1 MEKQIS
7 KLNKDELLAQ
17 LETWFTNA
25 STFDK
30 TWKDKSREMYSWY
43 HGHQWT
49 AEDIEVL
56 QERNQ
61 AVTTF
66 NHIAPT
72 IDSIIGGERVN
83 RPKIRMA
90 GRTADDEQV
99 AEVKTNLYEYIQYST
114 KTDDE
119 FDKAILDCLVAGR
132 GTIYINP
139 TVGENNNSKILHQFI
154 DFRDMFIDPL
164 SRRDDLMDA
173 RYVSYAVFVDE
184 DVLAKNFKDYIPVQ
198 DGTPRA
204 FGFDGSSEDDL
215 WYENNTRNRP
225 RMITTWYADENG
237 DISVAIWIKGK
248 MLYSKKNP
256 YKMNRYPYMQLT
268 YKRDMD
274 NTPYGLVNTMVSA
287 QEEINKRHSKALHYL
302 NSSQVLAEENAFKD
316 IEQAKKTLAMPNGV
330 TILSDGAL
338 AESRVQIV
346 PTAQLAQSQI
356 EMMQIAEQ
364 KLLSSA
370 GINQAYI
377 GQTGQYQ
384 SAKSMNISINSAQ
397 NTLIPFLNKV
407 RIARFNLAE
416 ITMKLVPEFMREK
429 QLLRIL
435 NVNGSYSF
443 MPVNQIQ
450 ALDDGTLAKIN
461 DLTIDDVDVIIE
473 DAPRGLNEKEE
484 QFNQLLTIQGQT
496 SKPIPMEILLRYSSL
511 KDKYQLAKEL
521 EQYNA
526 MEAQMQQA
534 QQIIM
539 QLQEQIKQLGGQ
551 VQQQQSVI
559 VQTQTARQVEKEVNK
574 QKEQLGFG
582 GLL

>member
-1 MEKQIS
+1 MKKDIS
-7 KLNKDELLAQ
+7 KLNKEELLSQ
-17 LETWFTNA
+17 LESWFQDAN
-25 STFDK
+25 TFDK
-30 TWKDKSREMYSWY
+30 TWKDQSREMYSWY

-49 AEDIEVL
+49 GEEIDTL
-56 QERNQ
+56 KERNQ

-90 GRTADDEQV
+90 GRTLDDEQV
-99 AEVKTNLYEYIQYST
+99 AEVKTNLYDYIQYST

-132 GTIYINP
+132 GTLYVNP
-139 TVGENNNSKILHQFI
+139 IVNEDGSSKILHQFI
-154 DFRDMFIDPL
+154 DYRDMIVDPL
-164 SRRDDLMDA
+164 SKRDDLSDA
-173 RYVSYAVFVDE
+173 RYVTYAVYVDN
-184 DVLAKNFKDYIPVQ
+184 DILAKNFKEYIPEE
-198 DGTPRA
+198 DGTPKA
-204 FGFDGSSEDDL
+204 FSFDSSSEDCM
-215 WYENNTRNRP
+215 WYENNNRNRP

-248 MLYSKKNP
+248 ILYSKTKP
-256 YKMNRYPYMQLT
+256 YDMNRYPYMQIT
-268 YKRDMD
+268 YKRDLD
-274 NTPYGLVNTMVSA
+274 NAPYGLVRTMISA

-316 IEQAKKTLAMPNGV
+316 INEAMKTLAKPNGI

-364 KLLSSA
+364 KLLASA
-370 GINQAYI
+370 GVNQAYV
-377 GQTGQYQ
+377 GQAGQYQ
-384 SAKSMNISINSAQ
+384 SAKSMNMSINSAQ

-407 RIARFNLAE
+407 RIGRFILAE
-416 ITMKLVPEFMREK
+416 LTMKLVPQYMREK

-450 ALDDGTLAKIN
+450 ALDDGTIAKIN
-461 DLTIDDVDVIIE
+461 DLSSDDVDVIIE

-496 SKPIPMEILLRYSSL
+496 QRALPMEILLRYSSL
-511 KDKYQLAKEL
+511 KDKYQLSKEL
-521 EQYNA
+521 EEYYAQ
-526 MEAQMQQA
+526 EAKMMQMQQYA
-534 QQIIM
+534 QQ
-539 QLQEQIKQLGGQ
+539 LEEQVKQLGGQ
-551 VQQQQSVI
+551 IQQQQSQIIQV
-559 VQTQTARQVEKEVNK
+559 QTAREVEKNVNK

>member
-1 MEKQIS
+1 MKTEIS
-7 KLNKDELLAQ
+7 KLNKEELLSQ
-17 LETWFTNA
+17 LESWFQDA
-25 STFDK
+25 SIYDK
-30 TWKDKSREMYSWY
+30 TWKDKSIEMYSWY

-49 AEDIEVL
+49 ADEIDTL
-56 QERNQ
+56 KSRNQ
-61 AVTTF
+61 AITTF

-72 IDSIIGGERVN
+72 IDSIIGGERIN

-90 GRTADDEQV
+90 GRTLDDEQV
-99 AEVKTNLYEYIQYST
+99 AEVKTNLYEYICYST

-139 TVGENNNSKILHQFI
+139 VVEEDGNAIIMHQWI
-154 DFRDMFIDPL
+154 DYRDMMVDPL
-164 SRRDDLMDA
+164 SKRDDLVDA
-173 RYVSYAVFVDE
+173 RYVTYAVYVDN
-184 DVLAKNFKDYIPVQ
+184 DILAKNFKDYVPEE
-198 DGTPRA
+198 DGTPKA
-204 FGFDGSSEDDL
+204 FSFDSSSEDCM
-215 WYENNTRNRP
+215 WYENNNRNRP
-225 RMITTWYADENG
+225 RMITTWYADENNN
-237 DISVAIWIKGK
+237 INVAIWIKGK
-248 MLYSKKNP
+248 LLYSKKKP
-256 YKMNRYPYMQLT
+256 YQMNRYPYMQIT
-268 YKRDMD
+268 YKRDLD
-274 NTPYGLVNTMVSA
+274 NSPYGLVKTMISA

-302 NSSQVLAEENAFKD
+302 NSSQVLAEENAFKNID
-316 IEQAKKTLAMPNGV
+316 EARKTLAMPNGV

-338 AESRVQIV
+338 AENRIQIV

-356 EMMQIAEQ
+356 ELMQIAEQ
-364 KLLSSA
+364 KLLASA
-370 GINQAYI
+370 GINQAYV
-377 GQTGQYQ
+377 GQAGQYQ
-384 SAKSMNISINSAQ
+384 SAKSMNMSINSAQ

-407 RIARFNLAE
+407 RIGRFNLAE
-416 ITMKLVPEFMREK
+416 ITMKLVPDFMHKK

-443 MPVNQIQ
+443 MPVNQMQ
-450 ALDDGTLAKIN
+450 VLDDGTITKIN
-461 DLTIDDVDVIIE
+461 DLTVDDVDVVIE

-539 QLQEQIKQLGGQ
+539 QLQEQVKQLGGQ